1 MTGNKGLYIL
11 KGNPKS
17 TQKIYR
23 YACRGNHPCMY
34 MTAEGKEIKEVY
46 QWELKAQKAK
56 LLTGNLQ
63 VKVNLY
69 FDDKRKRDID
79 NHNKLWMDAGTGI
92 LWTDDEQIQDLR
104 ITKNYDKNNPR
115 IELFV
120 EKLV

>member
-1 MTGNKGLYIL
+1 
-11 KGNPKS
+11 
-17 TQKIYR
+17 
-23 YACRGNHPCMY
+23 